1 MEYGLIF
8 TAAGLVLNLIVL
20 AVGGTRAI
28 GRLETSLRE
37 SIEKSRKEID
47 ERLDSQS
54 REFGETV
61 QAMRQKIHEVE
72 IWSRDNFMRRD
83 GFYKVKD
90 ELTVQI
96 NGVRDELR
104 KDLRRMEEKLDTKS

>member
-1 MEYGLIF
+1 
-8 TAAGLVLNLIVL
+8 
-20 AVGGTRAI
+20 
-28 GRLETSLRE
+28 
-37 SIEKSRKEID
+37 
-47 ERLDSQS
+47 
-54 REFGETV
+54 
-61 QAMRQKIHEVE
+61 MRQKIHEVE